1 MITQRFGPLVR
12 AARRVD
18 VFSVVERLLILASLA
33 LVAITIGGQLG
44 DKLGLAGGLGTVV
57 AWSIAIVFDALW
69 IGSLRMSEIAIRQR
83 STVGMVVMLGL
94 SAAAVAGSTLVLAR
108 MGHVEVFCFVPV
120 AAALFMGLRLFA
132 DNVLADVET
141 SETIAEQS
149 AADRNARALAAAD
162 ARHLR
167 SGAVT
172 DVVTET
178 AEHLAEA
185 DRQIARADILTK
197 AQRKIDEARAKAEA
211 RLVASDKAHGQAAAA
226 FTQRTLSVLTP
237 GGTGTA
243 IEAGTGTGTARGIE
257 AGTAAGTQLVNR
269 PVPAA
274 VPQAKA
280 EIEAGTGEPVPPVE
294 PVETEPVP
302 IDGGVT
308 LDEVAAAAGVETPEP
323 GTVGLSYE
331 QIVIVLRW
339 LRYSTEP
346 PRSYRQAVD
355 AFRAAKFR
363 GGQDKIRRAW
373 NELDEIE
380 AGTEPDPEISEA

>member
-1 MITQRFGPLVR
+1 MKERLGNI
-12 AARRVD
+12 ARWPRRLN
-18 VFSVVERLLILASLA
+18 VFSIVERLLVLASLA
-33 LVAITIGGQLG
+33 LVAVTIGHQLG
-44 DKLGLAGGLGTVV
+44 AMLGLSGPLGTAV
-57 AWSIAIVFDALW
+57 AWTIALVFDALW

-94 SAAAVAGSTLVLAR
+94 SAVAVAGSTLVLVYL
-108 MGHVEVFCFVPV
+108 GHVRVFAFVPV

-132 DNVLADVET
+132 DNVLADVAT
-141 SETIAEQS
+141 SEAIAGQS

-167 SGAVT
+167 SEAVT

-197 AQRKIDEARAKAEA
+197 AQKKIDEARAKAEA
-211 RLVASDKAHGQAAAA
+211 RLVTSDKAHGQAAAA

-237 GGTGTA
+237 AGSGTA
-243 IEAGTGTGTARGIE
+243 IEAGTGTGSGTAGEIE
-257 AGTAAGTQLVNR
+257 AGTAAGTWPVNR
-269 PVPAA
+269 PVPGP

-280 EIEAGTGEPVPPVE
+280 EIEAGTGELVPPVE
-294 PVETEPVP
+294 PVDEEPVP
-302 IDGGVT
+302 VDGGVT

-373 NELDEIE
+373 NELDEAEAEAEIE
-380 AGTEPDPEISEA
+380 TSEA